1 MFCCALN
8 RHELLQV
15 LWAFS
20 IYLEAIAI
28 LPQLFMLQRTK
39 EGEAFTLL
47 YIFCVGAYRG
57 LYIINWI
64 YRYITEPHYWQ
75 VRLNPSKTKATTQ
88 LCHHLGR
95 SRWCM

>member
-1 MFCCALN
+1 MFVTA
-8 RHELLQV
+8 QV

-20 IYLEAIAI
+20 IYLESIAI

-47 YIFCVGAYRG
+47 YIFCVGSYRG

-64 YRYITEPHYWQ
+64 YRYLTERHYWQ
-75 VRLNPSKTKATTQ
+75 VKT
-88 LCHHLGR
+88 GR
-95 SRWCM
+95 RHPALAR